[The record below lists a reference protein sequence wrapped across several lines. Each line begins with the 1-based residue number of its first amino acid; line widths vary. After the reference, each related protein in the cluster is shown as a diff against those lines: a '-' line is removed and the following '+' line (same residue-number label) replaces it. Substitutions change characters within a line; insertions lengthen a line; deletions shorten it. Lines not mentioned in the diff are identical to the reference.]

1 VKDAKGRKS
10 AILVLAALMSL
21 TIPAAFSSS
30 DSFAV
35 DYYFNAAVRNGQ
47 WIIEDTILQEK
58 AGEPLIPVYPAAI
71 LLPQGA
77 EVKNVT
83 VNPGAPV
90 IQGGVEIQW
99 GQIPSTFSG
108 PKAEKVGKN
117 EHIYNSNTLYPN
129 RLYNIVSVES
139 FRGFQI
145 VYVNLYPLQYRP
157 KSQTVYFYEM
167 MTVEVKL
174 STGSKNKLYRG
185 LTGDKTAAAGMVD
198 NADMI
203 GTYDSQTAGDPSPLL
218 DPGTYQYVI
227 ITDSTLTPTFQTL
240 LTHKAN
246 YITSTL
252 VDIDWIYTNYT
263 GYDNPEKVRNFII
276 DAYNTWGTTYCLLG
290 GDIDVVPYRGFYVKI
305 RGGRDPD
312 MAADMYFGCLDG
324 NFDADGDH
332 QYGESDDG
340 IDWLQEVYIGR
351 APVET
356 VVEAENFV
364 NKVIAYEQAA
374 KPKICQFHES
384 RVMSGNDPDGRQ
396 VAWDCE
402 YWTPADYEKRELF
415 EENGHISKTD
425 WINAWNGTPL
435 MFQHIGHGNTT
446 VYDINYEVDGNT
458 AWYNADMPTLIN
470 NDFWPIHMSVACI
483 TGEFEDTA
491 TDCLAE
497 AYINDDCGAIAC
509 MMNDNYGWF
518 STLDASK
525 YSGDFIET
533 MFRAL
538 FSDGKE
544 HIGELMDKAKSYWI
558 SAAESDGTYRWCYC
572 EINLLGDPE
581 TPCLTQRSG
590 GPPPDSVTITNPTSG
605 ATVSGTVDIT
615 TTVTGAIDEVRFYID
630 DVLKYT
636 DTTAPFEWSW
646 DTTQYTEGSHTV
658 KAEGY
663 VSGNLED
670 TDTVPVT
677 VDNIVEYYVTITNP
691 SEGQTVSGTVPVT
704 TDTNCDEVRFYID
717 DVLKHTDTTAPFE
730 WSWDT
735 TQYTDASH
743 TVKAEGYV
751 SGNLEDTDTV
761 TCTVDN
767 AVIPYVDITNPQDND
782 RVSGIVLITT
792 ETAGIDTVEFY
803 IDNVLKHTD
812 TTAPFEYSWDTTE
825 YDNWNHW
832 IKAYGYSSGVLQDID
847 TIKVRVNNTLGMG
860 LGLFSLLLLLI
871 PAKIRRR

>member
-1 VKDAKGRKS
+1 MKS
-10 AILVLAALMSL
+10 KKAPMLVLAALLILS
-21 TIPAAFSSS
+21 IPAAFSSS

-35 DYYFNAAVRNGQ
+35 DYAFNATAKNGQ
-47 WIIEDTILQEK
+47 WAIEDTILREI
-58 AGEPLIPVYPAAI
+58 AGEPLIPFYPAAI

-77 EVKNVT
+77 KVKDVKVKT
-83 VNPGAPV
+83 GVPI

-99 GQIPSTFSG
+99 GQIPCTFSG
-108 PKAEKVGKN
+108 PRPEKVGKN
-117 EHIYNSNTLYPN
+117 EEIYNSSNLYPNTLYE
-129 RLYNIVSVES
+129 IVTVES

-145 VYVNLYPLQYRP
+145 LYVNLYPLQYQP
-157 KSQTVYFYEM
+157 KSQTVKFYET
-167 MTVEVKL
+167 MTVEVQF
-174 STGSKNKLYRG
+174 STGENHNLYRG
-185 LTGDKTAAAGMVD
+185 CAGDAGAVAGMVD
-198 NADMI
+198 NQGMLS
-203 GTYDSQTAGDPSPLL
+203 TYTSPAAGDPSPLL
-218 DPGTYQYVI
+218 DPGTYEYVI
-227 ITDSTLTPTFQTL
+227 ITDSTLTSTFQTL
-240 LTHKAN
+240 LNHKAA
-246 YITSTL
+246 YITSKI
-252 VDIDWIYTNYT
+252 VDIDWIYSNYT
-263 GYDNPEKVRNFII
+263 GYDNPEQVRNFII

-305 RGGRDPD
+305 RGGKDAD
-312 MAADMYFGCLDG
+312 MASDMYFGCLDG

-332 QYGESDDG
+332 LYGEEDDG

-356 VVEAENFV
+356 VAEAENFV
-364 NKVIAYEQAA
+364 NKVIAYELAA

-384 RVMSGNDPDGRQ
+384 RVQSGNDPDARQ

-402 YWTPADYEKRELF
+402 YWTPSDYEKRELF

-458 AWYNADMPTLIN
+458 AWYNADMPSLIN

-497 AYINDDCGAIAC
+497 AYVNDDCGAIAC
-509 MMNDNYGWF
+509 MLNDNYGWF
-518 STLDASK
+518 SSLDASK

-590 GPPPDSVTITNPTSG
+590 GPPPDSVTITSPSNG
-605 ATVSGTVDIT
+605 ATVSGTVNVT
-615 TTVTGAIDEVRFYID
+615 TSVTGLIDEVRFYCD

-636 DTTAPFEWSW
+636 DYTAPFEWTW
-646 DTTQYTEGSHTV
+646 DTTQYTDGDHTV

-663 VSGNLED
+663 VSGVLKD
-670 TDTVPVT
+670 TDTITVT
-677 VDNIVEYYVTITNP
+677 VDNIFDFYVTITSP
-691 SEGQTVSGTVPVT
+691 SQGQVVSGSVAVT
-704 TDTNCDEVRFYID
+704 TDTNCEEVRFYCD
-717 DVLKHTDTTAPFE
+717 DVLKYTDYTAPFE
-730 WSWDT
+730 WTWDT
-735 TQYTDASH
+735 TQYTDGDH

-751 SGNLEDTDTV
+751 SGTLEDTDTV
-761 TCTVDN
+761 TCTVNN
-767 AVIPYVDITNPQDND
+767 AVTPYVEITNPLDNEI
-782 RVSGIVLITT
+782 VSGVVLITT
-792 ETAGIDTVEFY
+792 DTAGIDTVEFY

-812 TTAPFEYSWDTTE
+812 TVPPFEYSWDTTE
-825 YDNWNHW
+825 YSNWNHW
-832 IKAYGYSSGVLQDID
+832 IKAYGYSSGELKDIH
-847 TIKVRVNNTLGMG
+847 TIKVRVSNTLSLG
-860 LGLFSLLLLLI
+860 LGFSSLLLLLLI
-871 PAKIRRR
+871 PGKIRRR